1 MIDDMDELCFD
12 NKNYYWKFSLGK
24 EGDYKVNLYGLN
36 STLTCD
42 GKERA
47 KKDLKED
54 NHLTFLPR
62 AAYNIQAYSN
72 EINISMIHHPLDW
85 LIDENHVCKIFDDR
99 FKLQFLVICISKVPK
114 MTKLLKYF
122 LEHFSLNKR

>member
-47 KKDLKED
+47 KK
-54 NHLTFLPR
+54 
-62 AAYNIQAYSN
+62 I
-72 EINISMIHHPLDW
+72 
-85 LIDENHVCKIFDDR
+85 
-99 FKLQFLVICISKVPK
+99 
-114 MTKLLKYF
+114 
-122 LEHFSLNKR
+122 